1 MASPTSF
8 SQFFFNQFNTK
19 RLFLIKFFKIC
30 LFIYS
35 SERLLAM
42 FSDNHFL
49 WLRDM
54 TSYSAWDCN
63 FLAKCFLEN
72 VFDLERKRNLI
83 SELFRY
89 VWIPRVKQS
98 KRSRWTPFWERDLK
112 AVPYERHC
120 LLSCG
125 FVCRARKLAVVW
137 ICLYVRG
144 LNEKTLDTICTQ
156 KQLSHATMKWMCQ

>member
-1 MASPTSF
+1 
-8 SQFFFNQFNTK
+8 
-19 RLFLIKFFKIC
+19 
-30 LFIYS
+30 
-35 SERLLAM
+35 M

-72 VFDLERKRNLI
+72 VFDLERKRHLI

-89 VWIPRVKQS
+89 IWIPRVKQS

-125 FVCRARKLAVVW
+125 FVCRARKLAVASH
-137 ICLYVRG
+137 G
-144 LNEKTLDTICTQ
+144 ENEKRFHC
-156 KQLSHATMKWMCQ
+156 KFGHGMRAFSQLFFSSRQTNASYVGLSAIKFISPCRASHQHSVILLQ